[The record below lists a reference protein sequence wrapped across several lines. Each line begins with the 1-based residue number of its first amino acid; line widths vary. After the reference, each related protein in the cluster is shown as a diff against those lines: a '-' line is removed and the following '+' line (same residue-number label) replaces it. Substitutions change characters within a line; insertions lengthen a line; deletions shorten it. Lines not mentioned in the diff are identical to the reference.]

1 MRAVRIEIANFL
13 TADSFIN
20 TPRRFVAG
28 RGKPDHIYSENGS
41 NFVGANRTLR
51 ESLDELN

>member
-1 MRAVRIEIANFL
+1 MIAVRIEIANSL

-20 TPRRFVAG
+20 TPCRFIAR

-41 NFVGANRTLR
+41 NFVGANRILR
-51 ESLDELN
+51 ESLNELN